1 MKDNQ
6 LKIEKIAEFKLT
18 YKQNMESTVL
28 VFSQCGYMTKT
39 YGNQTGEYTVV
50 VYQVIN
56 K

>member
-6 LKIEKIAEFKLT
+6 LKIEQVAEFKLT
-18 YKQNMESTVL
+18 YKQNVDALVL

-39 YGNQTGEYTVV
+39 YGSQTGEYTVV